1 MKNCWQNTIKYRAKL
16 KYYKKKEIDS
26 EPVFENKYLRTK
38 IKSYKG
44 KVITNF
50 NTKVLKE
57 ESESIY
63 WSAVV
68 IGSIFKSGKN
78 CYSQT
83 SLEEYKYKII
93 EKEKKSFIKD
103 DLGSSSSN
111 DLKKRV
117 LKKILI
123 NL

>member
-1 MKNCWQNTIKYRAKL
+1 MKNYWQNTIKYRAKL

-83 SLEEYKYKII
+83 SLEECKYKII

-103 DLGSSSSN
+103 DLGSSSSD

-117 LKKILI
+117 LKKILS

>member
-16 KYYKKKEIDS
+16 KYKKKEINN

-57 ESESIY
+57 ESESI
-63 WSAVV
+63 
-68 IGSIFKSGKN
+68 
-78 CYSQT
+78 
-83 SLEEYKYKII
+83 
-93 EKEKKSFIKD
+93 
-103 DLGSSSSN
+103 
-111 DLKKRV
+111 
-117 LKKILI
+117 
-123 NL
+123 